1 MALKLVRG
9 FIMPSALKYLMQ
21 SLHRKSALE
30 YLVHGTSL
38 VHREILE
45 HYKEDPCFAE
55 FEVYNRNSILETLV
69 QGAYVREFHLWEKE
83 AKEYFS
89 DQFFNNGLS
98 FSDIRCQFEKKKN
111 ESIVDVVVRQLTA
124 FDVQS
129 LADELVEIDSMR
141 IQVNKAKHDPGV
153 LLDHFVSI
161 DQFWDKHAAIGRF
174 WSKLVDEEDFCR
186 SFSV

>member
-1 MALKLVRG
+1 MG
-9 FIMPSALKYLMQ
+9 
-21 SLHRKSALE
+21 
-30 YLVHGTSL
+30 
-38 VHREILE
+38 
-45 HYKEDPCFAE
+45 
-55 FEVYNRNSILETLV
+55 
-69 QGAYVREFHLWEKE
+69 KE

-89 DQFFNNGLS
+89 HQFFNNGLS